1 MKPFAGQQAVK
12 LEDVECNGQGKVIA
26 LNRVITKSQ
35 SKNEYGSI
43 FGGAVRF
50 SELLTVL
57 LTERAW
63 GYRDVSLSVTNSDQP
78 EPLESQPAARGQ
90 KVRTAATQAERAADH
105 GDSKEIK
112 GLRAYARGGTWFER
126 RGTLDVTESGKTKMI
141 NGGSEVDV
149 SGEDGEEGELVSEL
163 ARGLGCR
170 SFHPGKDSTSVFPQR
185 NGLPSWEMTEVSWT
199 GRSGGMTG
207 SAVMQR

>member
-26 LNRVITKSQ
+26 LNR
-35 SKNEYGSI
+35 
-43 FGGAVRF
+43 GGTSDIASVAYP
-50 SELLTVL
+50 
-57 LTERAW
+57 ERP
-63 GYRDVSLSVTNSDQP
+63 GLQQR
-78 EPLESQPAARGQ
+78 ARGSLLVLDAQ
-90 KVRTAATQAERAADH
+90 DRIN
-105 GDSKEIK
+105 GP
-112 GLRAYARGGTWFER
+112 
-126 RGTLDVTESGKTKMI
+126 DVTESGKTKMI
-141 NGGSEVDV
+141 NGDSEVDV